1 MKKKCIIIC
10 LFMIMLTGCTIVRID
25 TTSIDNILNV
35 VLSKDNTLYNRV
47 GNGYKYYVPRGVT
60 YIDSNGTNDR
70 LYSDGV
76 YYYLYLDEVSYYY
89 NNSIKFKEDKSK
101 YYSRKLKN
109 GDNVGYV
116 EITDKGNNQYLIEFV
131 YNYAKI
137 EALVPKEDI
146 EETVLN
152 ASYILSTI
160 KYNDNIIKLSLDDDF
175 LKTKEDKYDEF
186 SSKKEESNNFLRY
199 DDNEE
204 DKD

>member
-10 LFMIMLTGCTIVRID
+10 LLMIMLTGCTIVRID
-25 TTSIDNILNV
+25 TTSIDNILDV

-47 GNGYKYYVPRGVT
+47 GIGYKYYVPRGVT

-70 LYSDGV
+70 LYSNGV
-76 YYYLYLDEVSYYY
+76 YYYLYLDEISYSY
-89 NNSIKFKEDKSK
+89 NTSLEYKVDNSK
-101 YYSRKLKN
+101 YYSRKIEV
-109 GDNVGYV
+109 GDNIGYL
-116 EITDKGNNQYLIEFV
+116 EITEKNNNQYLIEFV

-137 EALVPKEDI
+137 EALVFKEDI

-160 KYNDNIIKLSLDDDF
+160 KYNDNIIKLSLEDDF

-186 SSKKEESNNFLRY
+186 TSKKENNDSFLSY
-199 DDNEE
+199 DDDKENE
-204 DKD
+204 D